1 MSITTLFL
9 IIAVFILQHFYLRTS
24 RQLRLLD
31 LETKSPLYSH
41 FLESINGLTTI
52 QAFGWQ
58 QKFIEKNHKLL
69 DNSQRPY
76 YLLYCIQRWLT
87 LVLDLIVAAEAV
99 ILVCMAITLRG
110 SSNVGLLGVSLN
122 NVLCK
127 WLSLWLNRRVPNH
140 RIQPSAPAS

>member
-1 MSITTLFL
+1 MAITTPFL
-9 IIAVFILQHFYLRTS
+9 MIAVFILQHFYLRTS

-31 LETKSPLYSH
+31 LEAKSPLYSH

-58 QKFIEKNHKLL
+58 REFIEKNHRLL
-69 DNSQRPY
+69 NNSQRPY
-76 YLLYCIQRWLT
+76 YLLYCIQRWLS
-87 LVLDLIVAAEAV
+87 LALDLIVTSEAV
-99 ILVCMAITLRG
+99 ILVCMAVTLRN

-127 WLSLWLNRRVPNH
+127 SCSH
-140 RIQPSAPAS
+140 RDPLPM